1 MSNPP
6 KMASRRKNHPT
17 VSIAIPGSVVSNAQ
31 TRELQTQLAGQ
42 IARAAAVFRV
52 DEVVVYDDGLGSTL
66 KTMSNYRR
74 GNQRRRDGEGG
85 DDEGKNTI
93 AKRKEDPRQG
103 VDTEKPAH
111 LQASTDPHTFL
122 ARILQYCECPQYLR
136 RKLFPMHP
144 DLQFCGLLPP
154 LDAPHHLR
162 RGDVATYRE
171 GIVVDNEDANDSTS
185 LVDCGVP
192 NRLVKIDRKVPPG
205 VRCTV
210 RLEPKAYE
218 TGKKGHMKGE
228 VVSPTCPRDE
238 EGVYWGYTTRM
249 ASTIDAI
256 FAECPYGS
264 YDMKVGTSERGDVSI
279 DDPKFCLRKRREN
292 DGKPARRP
300 PSAES
305 EGFDHLLIVFGGVA
319 GIEESVD
326 AHESM
331 HLSGRDSR
339 KLFDVWVNVCPYQG
353 SRTIRSEEAVF
364 ITLARLSPYIA
375 RNATQ
380 SGSASSIKPSKTED
394 AIFSD
399 EVSEESSEEDD
410 S

>member
-1 MSNPP
+1 
-6 KMASRRKNHPT
+6 MASRRKNHPT

-85 DDEGKNTI
+85 DDEGK
-93 AKRKEDPRQG
+93 KLSLG
-103 VDTEKPAH
+103 
-111 LQASTDPHTFL
+111 
-122 ARILQYCECPQYLR
+122 PQYLR

-380 SGSASSIKPSKTED
+380 SESASSIKPSKTED